1 MGEFSFELLKEVTL
15 NLSEGFLTNCKLFF
29 FTLLFALPL
38 GLLICL
44 MSMSS
49 FKPLKYITKTVI
61 WIVRGVPLLLQVFIA
76 IYLIPMLLKN
86 FNVVPIR
93 ELEFSLFGFE
103 FLTLDI
109 KLVWSIVAFS
119 LNYACYFAEIYRGGI
134 ESVSHGQYEAGQVL
148 GMTKTQVFF
157 KVVLMQVVKRILAP
171 MSNEVITLVK
181 DTALIRAASIVE
193 ILDKAED
200 YTTSADAIFW
210 PLFYSGVFFLIFV
223 GALTLIFGYCE
234 KKLSYYKV

>member
-1 MGEFSFELLKEVTL
+1 MGEFSFELLKEVTR
-15 NLSEGFLTNCKLFF
+15 NLSEGFLTNCKLFL

-38 GLLICL
+38 GLVICF
-44 MSMSS
+44 MSMSK
-49 FKPLKYITKTVI
+49 FKPLKYITKTLI
-61 WIVRGVPLLLQVFIA
+61 WVVRGVPLLLQVFIA

-86 FNVVPIR
+86 FGIVPIR
-93 ELEFSLFGFE
+93 ELEFSLFDFE
-103 FLTLDI
+103 IMTLDI

-134 ESVSHGQYEAGQVL
+134 ESVSYGQYEAGQVL

-157 KVVLMQVVKRILAP
+157 KVVLMQVVKRVLAP

-200 YTTSADAIFW
+200 YASTANAIFW
-210 PLFYSGVFFLIFV
+210 PLFYSGAFFLIFV
-223 GALTLIFGYCE
+223 GILTLLFGYFE
-234 KKLSYYKV
+234 KKLSYYKI